1 VKTGVF
7 FDLLFFLFFTTVPD
21 EENLIV
27 KEETT
32 DDQGSPSDVL
42 KKEFGVTHDH
52 GGSLFYIKAM
62 STGNIAEQQ
71 SEAFGADAIVVSL
84 KWKLTQGGVC
94 TVNTKSVEGVD
105 KKCPIEGG
113 ATSWQ
118 SSLDLSGCVLV
129 SETNGN
135 IAMGACNDDFGKG
148 SHCHVSH
155 SATPE
160 DHPQDAM
167 SQEGK
172 SGMVTESK
180 VNDFLAEKFLAHIV
194 LKKGAHYKINVR
206 CTLASDPA
214 QITEE
219 TVEVDPT
226 PTTEECTSSTL
237 KLLGTCKKLTFSS
250 AANAPDKPRLQ
261 RVGNNN
267 KNKKRPQPISP
278 MEQAKSNE
286 LQAKMDTGAE
296 NKEAHADAN
305 TMENEDRDKC
315 PVSHL
320 DGVEEMSDE
329 DANNKLEELQ
339 LTSDEMDVLKENGH
353 GNAWNHC
360 TPPQK
365 VAMAI
370 KFRKTVESMG

>member
-1 VKTGVF
+1 
-7 FDLLFFLFFTTVPD
+7 
-21 EENLIV
+21 
-27 KEETT
+27 
-32 DDQGSPSDVL
+32 
-42 KKEFGVTHDH
+42 
-52 GGSLFYIKAM
+52 
-62 STGNIAEQQ
+62 
-71 SEAFGADAIVVSL
+71 
-84 KWKLTQGGVC
+84 
-94 TVNTKSVEGVD
+94 
-105 KKCPIEGG
+105 
-113 ATSWQ
+113 
-118 SSLDLSGCVLV
+118 
-129 SETNGN
+129 
-135 IAMGACNDDFGKG
+135 MGACNDDFGKG

-261 RVGNNN
+261 RVGNN

-320 DGVEEMSDE
+320 DGVEKDSDKRIKVLE
-329 DANNKLEELQ
+329 LEQEKHVAEIVEKVSRTETLEEKIINLDTLQSDSVKLGVLKIKLESKTNSTE
-339 LTSDEMDVLKENGH
+339 K
-353 GNAWNHC
+353 
-360 TPPQK
+360 K
-365 VAMAI
+365 I
-370 KFRKTVESMG
+370 KFFNDNNECDVCEQSIEPEFKKTRVPELESKVTEIGRAHV